1 MKYGRGVVRFLDLQ
15 ELKKDVGYL
24 VIENLLKWKIYRNL
38 GSGGIEGEVDVIGLG
53 FIVVEV
59 TPRITE

>member
-1 MKYGRGVVRFLDLQ
+1 MDLQ